1 MRDALGLD
9 PFDNAAADRPMVLTA
24 TGFVPIE
31 ANAQGTVVG
40 SRDANGLNAN
50 GQSQSAKLAL
60 LKARSDD
67 PEHPGWPAGTPG
79 GQGGK
84 FRPKDGEGSQTP
96 YNSPLVAAESSRSET
111 RYAALET
118 EGRPDTSNVPKGE
131 QYAGPPRD
139 IAYGPN
145 AWTGIQ
151 QIDETTKRLAEI
163 LARVVDETTPTH
175 LSPSFYGILVHKRF
189 AAAVIDERIRG
200 ISPSDVEHTFSLPSD
215 YGGHRKAVKPD
226 VVLRNDSGDI
236 IAIYDVKTLDA
247 SLRPGR
253 ANQLRAATKADS
265 NVPVIDLHIER
276 GPVIKSQQ
284 GDPD

>member
-1 MRDALGLD
+1 
-9 PFDNAAADRPMVLTA
+9 
-24 TGFVPIE
+24 
-31 ANAQGTVVG
+31 
-40 SRDANGLNAN
+40 
-50 GQSQSAKLAL
+50 
-60 LKARSDD
+60 
-67 PEHPGWPAGTPG
+67 
-79 GQGGK
+79 
-84 FRPKDGEGSQTP
+84 
-96 YNSPLVAAESSRSET
+96 
-111 RYAALET
+111 LET